1 MGSEFSFVFEKTR
14 DLLEISLELK
24 GNEDQLGLF
33 FILVLFHTELLV
45 PKLLA
50 AGDKIRGECSVDLS
64 AEEHPLFGI
73 IQNVKAILLHN
84 ANIFEHG
91 FFNAQKLLAGY

>member
-1 MGSEFSFVFEKTR
+1 MPK
-14 DLLEISLELK
+14 ISLELK
-24 GNEDQLGLF
+24 ENEDQLGFF
-33 FILVLFHTELLV
+33 FIPVLFHAEPLV
-45 PKLLA
+45 PELLA
-50 AGDKIRGECSVDLS
+50 AGDKIRGECSIDLS

-84 ANIFEHG
+84 ANIFEYG